1 MLHAI
6 NAIMS
11 AKGRCFQNMQRHYFG
26 HQITTPCQT
35 KDMIVAAPPSPNV
48 FNLIKSAIHDFSHKS
63 FREIRGSGRERKRR
77 AKSVDLAALEI
88 TLFRRLQWGRSFR
101 V

>member
-35 KDMIVAAPPSPNV
+35 KDMIAAAPPSPNV

-63 FREIRGSGRERKRR
+63 FKEIRGCGRAEEKNKKRGFGR
-77 AKSVDLAALEI
+77 
-88 TLFRRLQWGRSFR
+88 FRDHAF
-101 V
+101 

>member
-6 NAIMS
+6 NAIIT

-26 HQITTPCQT
+26 HQNSTPCKT
-35 KDMIVAAPPSPNV
+35 KDMKVAALPSPNV
-48 FNLIKSAIHDFSHKS
+48 FNLIKSAIHEFSHKS
-63 FREIRGSGRERKRR
+63 FREIRGSAERKRR
-77 AKSVDLAALEI
+77 TKSVDLAALEI